1 MARTSDALLLMA
13 LWCVLGGWIGALIL
27 FSVVVAP
34 TAFQVLPGPEV
45 AGKLVGPVLRSL
57 NLYGMAAGAA
67 LAAVAWALSRGG
79 RMVALPLAMSLLC
92 AASQFGITAA
102 IERIRPLAFGSDP
115 DPSALARFGQL
126 HGLSVLVFAITGLLA
141 LVLAWLHA
149 WAQVRP
155 DPVR

>member
-13 LWCVLGGWIGALIL
+13 LWCLLGGWIGALVL

-57 NLYGMAAGAA
+57 NLYGMTAGVA
-67 LAAVAWALSRGG
+67 LSAVAWALDRKG
-79 RMVALPLAMSLLC
+79 RMVALPLAMGLLC

-102 IERIRPLAFGSDP
+102 IEQIRPLAFGSEP
-115 DPSALARFGQL
+115 DASALARFGQL
-126 HGLSVLVFAITGLLA
+126 HGLSVLIFGITGLLA
-141 LVLAWLHA
+141 LLLAWLHA
-149 WAQVRP
+149 SAQVRA
-155 DPVR
+155 DPAR